1 LEFLAEPQ
9 LWIALLTLSTLE
21 IVLGVDNLVVIAIA
35 VGRLPEHRRSRAR
48 RIGLVLA
55 CGTRIALLV
64 TLAHLARLDDETSGL
79 FHLFGE
85 LISVRDLILLGG
97 GIFLLIKGAMEIRD
111 TIRGHN
117 ITKEAELAPASFGLV
132 ITQIAL
138 IDIVF
143 SLDSV
148 ITAVGM
154 VDNIP
159 VMVAAIML
167 AVAVMIFAADP
178 VGEFIDDHPTIR
190 MLALAF
196 IVLIGVMLVAEGF
209 EIHIPRGYI
218 YVAMAFAAIVEVL
231 NLLARRKGNVPSPPA

>member
-1 LEFLAEPQ
+1 
-9 LWIALLTLSTLE
+9 
-21 IVLGVDNLVVIAIA
+21 
-35 VGRLPEHRRSRAR
+35 
-48 RIGLVLA
+48 
-55 CGTRIALLV
+55 
-64 TLAHLARLDDETSGL
+64 
-79 FHLFGE
+79 
-85 LISVRDLILLGG
+85 
-97 GIFLLIKGAMEIRD
+97 
-111 TIRGHN
+111 
-117 ITKEAELAPASFGLV
+117 
-132 ITQIAL
+132 
-138 IDIVF
+138 DIVF

-154 VDNIP
+154 VSDIP

-231 NLLARRKGNVPSPPA
+231 NLLARR